1 MPRALQFPLQG
12 ALSVGEKY
20 FLKIGKKHLKKL
32 YRYMFD
38 LKKRILSVCFAL
50 CLSTS
55 VVHATVYNV
64 TNTADGNGLD
74 QLRGALMDAGNT
86 PGTHTVNVVAGTYY
100 IDPLAIE
107 MGTAS
112 GVDITING
120 AGPANTIIDARN
132 LGRGFVINPNL
143 GQTNIKV
150 AFNGMTFQNCI
161 SGTALGGGAV
171 LARNGRG
178 NAISFDNC
186 WFFNNKAT
194 NDRERPD
201 GGAIF
206 CFDVSLSVTNCT
218 FTGNTAYVGNGGAI
232 GVRLNMASNRINSGQ
247 INIANSLFSHNK
259 ATNAHEGA
267 ISILGTGG
275 PGTFSTSIT
284 GCTFLANS
292 AKWLTGAIGWTSSID
307 GSKLNINYNRFVGN
321 TSGTRGAV
329 EIVLSQR
336 VGPPGSP
343 TTFPTSD
350 LLNAKNNW
358 WGCNEG
364 AVGCNGDDYGSSPNG
379 FAAVFTPHLQLKT
392 TLNAQS
398 ICYPGT
404 NSVQVS
410 AGFTSNSANELI
422 DPSNLG
428 AFIGRPMSISASPG
442 GMGIISGVS
451 KIQANGMATANF
463 ISYGTPGVVE
473 FSSNSD
479 NSSNKAPLTVNTP
492 GSWLGTT
499 NNDWYLPA
507 NWCGGAIPTTST
519 NVNIPAGTPNP
530 PVITLPESVAFAKNL
545 IIAPNASLSLDANA
559 TLEVKGDFTNNG
571 SFNAGADGA
580 YTLFSGTG
588 TQTIPGGTYSILGI
602 SGGNKTLTA
611 DATLRHYFIF
621 WTNTKMLLGNNTLTL
636 VSAAPFNDFNS
647 ERYFI
652 TNGTGGLRKNVG
664 GTGFTFPIGSATSYM
679 PVVLSNTG
687 TPDHFTARVGEGV
700 YTSYLNNVPQ
710 GSPVALKAVNSTW
723 YISEDVPGGSNAA
736 MSLYWNPT
744 DELPSFNRSNCYVGH
759 YNSGAWNAGTSGV
772 ASGSNPFFASRSGIT
787 SFSPFAVT
795 NPDSPL
801 PVTLARFDA
810 VKEGSTALLSWS
822 TTEETNSDRFEVE
835 RSINGKIWQK
845 IGTVSASGDSKIWAD
860 YRFADEQPV
869 LSQENL
875 YRLKMVDKA
884 ASPSDAPF
892 AYSRIRSLKFDT
904 DNSPVVFPNP
914 VNDKLFVQDFTHVSS
929 LRIIDVNGKVVY
941 QSGTMKTDAI
951 NVDKLTAG
959 VQLVEIKWL
968 DGRKSVRK
976 IVINTNQP

>member
-1 MPRALQFPLQG
+1 
-12 ALSVGEKY
+12 
-20 FLKIGKKHLKKL
+20 
-32 YRYMFD
+32 MFD
-38 LKKRILSVCFAL
+38 LKKLFLSIGFAF
-50 CLSTS
+50 CLSAG

-64 TNTADGNGLD
+64 TNTTDGSGLD
-74 QLRGALMDAGNT
+74 QLRGALVDAGNT
-86 PGTHTVNVVAGTYY
+86 PGTHTVNVIAGTYY

-107 MGTAS
+107 IGTVS

-120 AGPANTIIDARN
+120 AGPGNTIIDARN
-132 LGRGFVINPNL
+132 LGRGFVINPNAD
-143 GQTNIKV
+143 QTNVKV
-150 AFNGMTFQNCI
+150 AFNGMTFQNCT
-161 SGTALGGGAV
+161 SGSIIGGGAV

-186 WFFNNKAT
+186 WFFYNKAT
-194 NDRERPD
+194 HETAKPF
-201 GGAIF
+201 GGAIC
-206 CFDVSLSVTNCT
+206 CFDVSLSVNNCT
-218 FTGNTAYVGNGGAI
+218 FTGNTAYVGNAGAI
-232 GVRLNMASNRINSGQ
+232 GIKLEMGSDKLNSAQ
-247 INIANSLFSHNK
+247 INITNSLFSNNK
-259 ATNAHEGA
+259 ATEAHAGA
-267 ISILGTGG
+267 IYILAVGG

-284 GCTFLANS
+284 ECTFVANS
-292 AKWLTGAIGWTSSID
+292 AKGLVGAIGWTSWID
-307 GSKLNINYNRFVGN
+307 GSKLNINYNRFLSN
-321 TSGTRGAV
+321 TERDHGAV
-329 EIVLSQR
+329 FINLLKQAGSDIIN
-336 VGPPGSP
+336 PP
-343 TTFPTSD
+343 SD
-350 LLNAKNNW
+350 LLNVKNNW

-364 AVGCNGDDYGSSPNG
+364 AQGCSDYGISPNG
-379 FAAVFTPHLQLKT
+379 FAEIFTPHLQLKT
-392 TLNAQS
+392 TVSTQS

-404 NSVQVS
+404 NSVQAS
-410 AGFTSNSANELI
+410 TGFTSNSANELI

-428 AFIGRPMSISASPG
+428 AFIGRPVSISAIPG
-442 GMGIISGVS
+442 SMGIISGVQS

-463 ISYGTPGVVE
+463 ISNGTPGVVE
-473 FSSNSD
+473 ISSNSD

-499 NNDWYLPA
+499 SNDWYLPA
-507 NWCGGAIPTTST
+507 NWCGGAIPTAST

-530 PVITLPESVAFAKNL
+530 PVIKISQSEALAKNL
-545 IIAPNASLSLDANA
+545 TIAPNATLSLDANA
-559 TLEVKGDFTNNG
+559 TLDVKGDFTNNG

-611 DATLRHYFIF
+611 DATLSHYFVF
-621 WTNTKMLLGNNTLTL
+621 LSNTKMILGNNTFT
-636 VSAAPFNDFNS
+636 VASPSPFNDFNS

-664 GTGFTFPIGSATSYM
+664 ASAFTFPIGSETSYM

-687 TPDHFTARVGEGV
+687 APDHFTARVGEGV

-710 GSPVALKAVNSTW
+710 GNPIALKAVNSTW
-723 YISEDVPGGSNAA
+723 YISEDVPGGSNVG

-744 DELPSFNRSNCYVGH
+744 DELPSFDRSNCYVSH
-759 YNSGAWNAGTSGV
+759 YQNGSWKPTTSGL

-835 RSINGKIWQK
+835 RSINGKTWQK
-845 IGTVSASGDSKIWAD
+845 IGTVMASGESKIWTD

-869 LSQENL
+869 TSEENL
-875 YRLKMVDKA
+875 YRLKMIDRA
-884 ASPSDAPF
+884 APGAALPEDGAV
-892 AYSRIRSLKFDT
+892 AYSRIRSLKFDGEA
-904 DNSPVVFPNP
+904 SPVVFPNP
-914 VNDKLFVQDFTHVSS
+914 ASDKLFVQDFARVSS
-929 LRIIDVNGKVVY
+929 LRMMDVSGKVVY

-951 NVDKLTAG
+951 NVDKLAAG
-959 VQLVEIKWL
+959 VHLVEIKWL

-976 IVINTNQP
+976 IVINP

>member
-1 MPRALQFPLQG
+1 MF
-12 ALSVGEKY
+12 E
-20 FLKIGKKHLKKL
+20 LKTLVL
-32 YRYMFD
+32 WV
-38 LKKRILSVCFAL
+38 SFAL
-50 CLSTS
+50 CLPAGIA
-55 VVHATVYNV
+55 HATVYNV
-64 TNTADGNGLD
+64 TNTADGTGLD
-74 QLRGALMDAGNT
+74 QLRGALVDAGNT
-86 PGTHTVNVVAGTYY
+86 PGTHTVNVIAGTYY

-107 MGTAS
+107 IGTAS
-112 GVDITING
+112 GVDITINA
-120 AGPANTIIDARN
+120 AGPGNTIIDARN
-132 LGRGFVINPNL
+132 LGRGFVINPNAD
-143 GQTNIKV
+143 QTNVKV

-194 NDRERPD
+194 NDKERPD

-259 ATNAHEGA
+259 ATNAHIGA
-267 ISILGTGG
+267 ISIIAIGG

-284 GCTFLANS
+284 GCTFIANS
-292 AKWLTGAIGWTSSID
+292 ADQGLIGAIGWTSWIN
-307 GSKLNINYNRFVGN
+307 GSKLNINYNRFLSN
-321 TSGTRGAV
+321 TARDRGAV
-329 EIVLSQR
+329 EIVLLQQA
-336 VGPPGSP
+336 GPPGSP
-343 TTFPTSD
+343 ITFPTSD

-358 WGCNEG
+358 WGCNAG
-364 AVGCNGDDYGSSPNG
+364 AVGCNGDDYGTSPNG
-379 FAAVFTPHLQLKT
+379 FAEVFTPHLQLKT
-392 TLNAQS
+392 TLNTQS

-404 NSVQVS
+404 NSVQAS
-410 AGFTSNSANELI
+410 TGFTSNSANELI

-428 AFIGRPMSISASPG
+428 ALIGRPVSISASPG

-463 ISYGTPGVVE
+463 ISNGTPGVVE

-479 NSSNKAPLTVNTP
+479 NSSNKAPLTINTP

-499 NNDWYLPA
+499 SNDWYLPA
-507 NWCGGAIPTTST
+507 NWCGGAIPTAST
-519 NVNIPAGTPNP
+519 NVNIPAGTPNS
-530 PVITLPESVAFAKNL
+530 PVIKISQSEALAKNL
-545 IIAPNASLSLDANA
+545 TIAPNASLSLDANS
-559 TLEVKGDFTNNG
+559 TLDVKGDFTNNG

-611 DATLRHYFIF
+611 DATLSHYFVF
-621 WTNTKMLLGNNTLTL
+621 LSNTKMILGNNTFT
-636 VSAAPFNDFNS
+636 VASPSPFNDFNS

-652 TNGTGGLRKNVG
+652 TNGTGGLKKKNLG
-664 GTGFTFPIGSATSYM
+664 ASGFTFPIGSATSYM

-687 TPDHFTARVGEGV
+687 APDHFTARVGEGV

-723 YISEDVPGGSNAA
+723 YISEDVPGGSNVG

-744 DELPSFNRSNCYVGH
+744 DELPSFDRSDCYVSH
-759 YNSGAWNAGTSGV
+759 YQNGSWKPTTGGV
-772 ASGSNPFFASRSGIT
+772 ASGGNPFFASRSGIT

-822 TTEETNSDRFEVE
+822 TTEETNSERFEVE
-835 RSINGKIWQK
+835 HSLNGKIWQK
-845 IGTVSASGDSKIWAD
+845 IGTVRAKGESKVWAD
-860 YRFADEQPV
+860 YHFTDEQPV
-869 LSQENL
+869 ASQENL
-875 YRLKMVDKA
+875 YRLKIIDRGA
-884 ASPSDAPF
+884 TGPGAF
-892 AYSRIRSLKFDT
+892 TYSRIKSLKFDS
-904 DNSPVVFPNP
+904 DDSPVVFPNP
-914 VNDKLFVQDFTHVSS
+914 VNDKLFVHDYTHVSS

-941 QSGTMKTDAI
+941 QSGTMKTDAV
-951 NVDKLTAG
+951 NVEKLTAG
-959 VQLVEIKWL
+959 VHLVEIGWL

-976 IVINTNQP
+976 IVININQP